1 MASTEPVSFLSLGM
15 YIDQSAGYLVERNI
29 FEDVDISLPHEV
41 PSVGIWFHGDQTV
54 ENRIYDNEFHGL
66 TLGNVA
72 EGVHHGVVNSGGAQI
87 KSGLQWLCGLY
98 EGGALVDQLLLS
110 PNGSIKLRQGFSF
123 PEQTAG
129 NVFVGPKDCITPPYE
144 PVVFDGHDPL
154 LVTYHY
160 YAHDQSPD
168 CRPECVEDENNI
180 SITATGN
187 FYSLAPVDQ
196 GQIPFN
202 QGVHCNGGILDAVH
216 GGVQVH
222 KAAYTAKYAELQS
235 AALAC
240 AGQLD
245 NGDKAEVLD
254 AIRAQPA
261 WPSHQLRSFLLA
273 HGPLSEEALIAA
285 IDREEPMDPWH
296 LTQVLIA
303 NSKLSGPIWA
313 ELELTGALSPFF
325 YQMVRDHQED
335 PSIRQILMDEL
346 ALRAYEKDTEQRLL
360 VLALQEDSTYT
371 GKLDTLLAILS
382 TDTLGMG
389 RTAAYQLALAHGRST
404 EAAMLAT
411 DLVGDARF
419 EQLLDLGS
427 LQQGLGA
434 DWSQAGQSELS
445 SLQSMAATGKQLG
458 RGAAWGILY
467 ALGATDS
474 LPTGILPMEY
484 RTARVDEANADPTG
498 RPVVGAYPN
507 PAKDRLMITWPA
519 EADGG
524 ALEVTDAQGRVVL
537 TQSLAGHTAFL
548 ELDVR
553 AWADGLYLAR
563 VLRDDR
569 VVGETKCAIV
579 R

>member
-29 FEDVDISLPHEV
+29 FEDVDLSLPHEV
-41 PSVGIWFHGDQTV
+41 HSVGIWFHGDQPV
-54 ENRIYDNEFHGL
+54 ENRIYDNAFYGL

-187 FYSLAPVDQ
+187 YYSLASVDGQ
-196 GQIPFN
+196 GEVFDPAQ
-202 QGVHCNGGILDAVH
+202 HCNGGILDAVH

-222 KAAYTAKYAELQS
+222 KAAYLAKYAELQS

-245 NGDKAEVLD
+245 NGDRAEVLD
-254 AIRAQPA
+254 AIKAEPA

-303 NSKLSGPIWA
+303 NSKLSDPIWA
-313 ELELTGALSPFF
+313 ELELTGALSPF
-325 YQMVRDHQED
+325 
-335 PSIRQILMDEL
+335 
-346 ALRAYEKDTEQRLL
+346 
-360 VLALQEDSTYT
+360 ST
-371 GKLDTLLAILS
+371 
-382 TDTLGMG
+382 
-389 RTAAYQLALAHGRST
+389 R
-404 EAAMLAT
+404 
-411 DLVGDARF
+411 
-419 EQLLDLGS
+419 
-427 LQQGLGA
+427 
-434 DWSQAGQSELS
+434 W
-445 SLQSMAATGKQLG
+445 
-458 RGAAWGILY
+458 
-467 ALGATDS
+467 
-474 LPTGILPMEY
+474 
-484 RTARVDEANADPTG
+484 
-498 RPVVGAYPN
+498 
-507 PAKDRLMITWPA
+507 
-519 EADGG
+519 
-524 ALEVTDAQGRVVL
+524 
-537 TQSLAGHTAFL
+537 
-548 ELDVR
+548 
-553 AWADGLYLAR
+553 
-563 VLRDDR
+563 
-569 VVGETKCAIV
+569 CAIT
-579 R
+579 RRTPAS